1 VKGRVEEGQGV
12 RMDVTRANLTLLGA
26 RRNSE
31 GFALDLIQAETSLA
45 MVLGMKPDD
54 RVHAREHSPLVVPV
68 SEQDSIDQ
76 ALETSPELKRLA
88 SSMQAKELEIKSYKA
103 QRLPKVDVV
112 AQYELLGKYY
122 YQNYYSNFQSNSAQ
136 LGASI
141 SVPVLAG
148 RASRAYV
155 SQAEIDI
162 EKLHIQTDHTRARIT
177 ADLRRGFQE
186 VKRAEIGR
194 DYARGVLDLAR
205 DQVSSNLSQYE
216 EGKLLMAAVEQ
227 ARADEQEKWLTYFD
241 AQQAVEVARLN
252 VLRQSGTL
260 LAAIK

>member
-1 VKGRVEEGQGV
+1 
-12 RMDVTRANLTLLGA
+12 
-26 RRNSE
+26 
-31 GFALDLIQAETSLA
+31 
-45 MVLGMKPDD
+45 
-54 RVHAREHSPLVVPV
+54 
-68 SEQDSIDQ
+68 
-76 ALETSPELKRLA
+76 
-88 SSMQAKELEIKSYKA
+88 
-103 QRLPKVDVV
+103 
-112 AQYELLGKYY
+112 
-122 YQNYYSNFQSNSAQ
+122 
-136 LGASI
+136 
-141 SVPVLAG
+141 
-148 RASRAYV
+148 V